1 MEKAVIEFLYSMA
14 RLHQEL
20 EKKHHE
26 IADRIGFF

>member
-1 MEKAVIEFLYSMA
+1 MEKEVIEFLYSMG